1 MNIALIGLG
10 RMGANIARRLHKD
23 DHQIVAFNR
32 SSEKTLQLEKEIGVQ
47 AAFSLKETVV
57 LLTPPRTVWLMLPAG
72 DVTEN
77 TIIELQGL
85 LKKDDVIID
94 GANSYYKDSIRRGKF
109 LKESGIHFLDVGV
122 SGGIWGLTEGYSLM
136 IGGDKEVVD
145 RLKPII
151 ISLAP
156 GKDKGWGRVGPIG
169 AGHFSKMIHNG
180 IEYGM
185 MEALAE
191 GFELLTSKQEFNI
204 DLAHLAGIW
213 QYGSVI
219 RSWLLDLVKD
229 IFDENAN
236 LDQIA
241 AWAEDSGEG
250 RWAVQESIEQAV
262 PTPVITESLFRR
274 FASRQDNSMAIRL
287 ISAIRNKFGGH
298 PIKTS

>member
-1 MNIALIGLG
+1 MKLGIIGLG

-23 DHQIVAFNR
+23 GHQIVAFNR

-47 AAFSLKETVV
+47 PAFSLKETIA
-57 LLTPPRTVWLMLPAG
+57 LLTPPRIIWLMLPAG

-77 TIIELQGL
+77 AIIEFQGL

-94 GANSYYKDSIRRGKF
+94 GANSYYKDSIRRGIF

-136 IGGDKEVVD
+136 IGGDKEVVN
-145 RLKPII
+145 RLVPLF

-191 GFELLTSKQEFNI
+191 GFELLTSKQEFDI

-219 RSWLLDLVKD
+219 RCWLLDLVKD

-250 RWAVQESIEQAV
+250 RWAVQESIELAV

-274 FASRQDNSMAIRL
+274 FASRQENSMAIRL

>member
-1 MNIALIGLG
+1 MKIAIIGLG
-10 RMGANIARRLHKD
+10 RMGANIARRLHKG
-23 DHQIVAFNR
+23 DHQIVAYNR

-47 AAFSLKETVV
+47 AAFSLEEIVA
-57 LLTPPRTVWLMLPAG
+57 LLTPPRIVWLMLPAG

-136 IGGDKEVVD
+136 IGGDKEVVN
-145 RLKPII
+145 RLVPLF

-191 GFELLTSKQEFNI
+191 GFELLTSKQEFDI

-219 RSWLLDLVKD
+219 RCWLLDLVKD

-250 RWAVQESIEQAV
+250 RWAVQESIELAV

-274 FASRQDNSMAIRL
+274 FASRQENSMAIRL